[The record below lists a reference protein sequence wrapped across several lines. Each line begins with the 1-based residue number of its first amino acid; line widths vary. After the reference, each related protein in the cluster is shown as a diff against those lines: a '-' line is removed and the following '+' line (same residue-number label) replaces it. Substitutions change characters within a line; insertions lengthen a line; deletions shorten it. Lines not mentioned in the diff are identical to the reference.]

1 MMAVALIC
9 HYSV

>member
-1 MMAVALIC
+1 MAVALIC